1 VTPLFLS
8 INPTQEISAMTIYT
22 ATFRTAD
29 TWATEEID
37 AETPE
42 QALRQARALADNDI
56 DALDWCTYDPA
67 SVPLD
72 EIEIA
77 GPDSAGAVWQS
88 EDLALRLAAS
98 DVLGALEAQTDA
110 AQGVFDAWAKG
121 DLAGAVRML
130 AGSMPA
136 ARAAIAKAR
145 PPAE

>member
-1 VTPLFLS
+1 MS
-8 INPTQEISAMTIYT
+8 IYT

-42 QALRQARALADNDI
+42 QALQQARALADNDI

-67 SVPLD
+67 SVPFD
-72 EIEIA
+72 EIEID
-77 GPDSAGAVWQS
+77 GSDGGAGAVWQS

-98 DVLGALEAQTDA
+98 DELAALMAQTEA
-110 AQGVFDAWAKG
+110 VQAVIDAWATG
-121 DLAGAVRML
+121 DLAGAVRSL
-130 AGSMPA
+130 DGSIPA

-145 PPAE
+145 PPAG